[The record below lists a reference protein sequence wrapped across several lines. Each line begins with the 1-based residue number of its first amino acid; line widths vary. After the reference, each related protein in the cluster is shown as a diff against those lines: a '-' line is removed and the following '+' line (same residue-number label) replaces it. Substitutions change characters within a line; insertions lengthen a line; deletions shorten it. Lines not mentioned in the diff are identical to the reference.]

1 MNDRPDPL
9 IRRTAIA
16 LASAALA
23 ALATPV
29 DAHAADPVARALAA
43 YTADHPSTGALVWRL
58 DPGGP
63 VAIAAYRADTPRP
76 PASTMKLVTSSASL
90 IALGPSFRFRTRLYA
105 GAGAVLKGGRLAGP
119 VYLQG
124 GGDPLLSTRA
134 YARAHLGG
142 RGGNIA
148 RLARPVRLLGV
159 HRISGP
165 IVADESVFDA
175 KRLGRGWQSY
185 YTLYSPPLSGL
196 STNENHAGN
205 GQRGYASDPPVA
217 AAQRLRAALRAH
229 RVAVAGGLR
238 TGRTP
243 KRARLLA
250 SALSPPL
257 WSIVQP
263 MNRDS
268 DNFIAETLLKDLG
281 AYTVGRGTSAAGA
294 TQARSAL
301 RSRGILGPGDRIM
314 DGSGLSRGNRLS
326 ATSLVRLIAAA
337 DAEPTWGG
345 PLLRSLAH
353 GGQGTLVH
361 RLKGSI
367 VRERVRAKTGY
378 ISCVSAL
385 AGHVVSRR
393 GKRYAFA
400 FLMSH
405 CDITAAKAAQDRV
418 VTLLAR
424 GDADSAA

>member
-1 MNDRPDPL
+1 VNDHPDPL

-29 DAHAADPVARALAA
+29 DAHAAEAVARALTA
-43 YTADHPSTGALVWRL
+43 YTASHPDTSALVWRL
-58 DPGGP
+58 EPDGP
-63 VAIAAYRADTPRP
+63 TAVAAHRADTPRA

-90 IALGPSFRFRTRLYA
+90 IALGPTFRFTTRLYA
-105 GAGAVLKGGRLAGP
+105 SEDAVLKHGRLGGP

-142 RGGNIA
+142 RGGNLP

-159 HRISGP
+159 RTIDGP

-175 KRLGRGWQSY
+175 KRLGRGWRSY
-185 YTLYSPPLSGL
+185 YSLYSPPLSGL

-205 GQRGYASDPPVA
+205 AQRAYVSNPPIA
-217 AAQRLRAALRAH
+217 AAKRLRTALRAH
-229 RVAVAGGLR
+229 RVAVRGGVR

-243 KRARLLA
+243 ARARLLA

-257 WSIVQP
+257 WSVIQP

-294 TQARSAL
+294 AQARSAL
-301 RSRGILGPGDRIM
+301 RSRGILGPGDRIV
-314 DGSGLSRGNRLS
+314 DGSGLSRDNRLT

-337 DAEPTWGG
+337 DADPTWGRA
-345 PLLRSLAH
+345 LLGSLAQ
-353 GGQGTLVH
+353 GGQGTLI
-361 RLKGSI
+361 RRFTGAS
-367 VRERVRAKTGY
+367 VRRRVRAKTGY
-378 ISCVSAL
+378 INGVSAL
-385 AGHVVSRR
+385 AGQVVSR
-393 GKRYAFA
+393 GGTRYAFA

-405 CDITAAKAAQDRV
+405 WDITAAKAAQDRV

-424 GDADSAA
+424 GDADRPA